1 MGYPL
6 YFSSWIWAA
15 HIDNTEMLEKLLKPI
30 SLLTFC
36 LCFSFGAGFLGSL
49 VYVRMLGSSVDSMA
63 DGAKGLIKY
72 VPHLLLDCVLSYT

>member
-1 MGYPL
+1 MGYTRF
-6 YFSSWIWAA
+6 FSSGIWAT
-15 HIDNTEMLEKLLKPI
+15 HIDNTELFKNLLKQI
-30 SLLTFC
+30 SVLTFC

-72 VPHLLLDCVLSYT
+72 ASDLLFDCVLSYT